1 MKKLTIVIPAYNS
14 EAYIARCLDSLLIG
28 LDDKLDVI
36 VVNDGSTDN
45 TSKIAHEYSNKHPFI
60 RVIDKENGGH
70 GSAFNVAIKE
80 AKGLYFKILDS
91 DDTLDSDGLKN
102 LIFFIEKHSLEKKLP
117 DIYFADYYSVSDS
130 DRNSRVLNSVK
141 KRVKKLNIVAPYSNM
156 KKINP
161 PHYLM
166 LHMVYIK
173 TSMLR
178 DNDVSLLEHC
188 FYEDNQLLFTA
199 LNYSNTFCYL
209 DKAIYLYTVGRA
221 DQSISVEKMAK
232 NYQHQHR
239 VITACYSM
247 FSYEQ
252 IKSYDRYKRRVI
264 LSFFYILAFLSLFYS
279 HLDASKEKKRD
290 YRMLLKC
297 FKMKDIA
304 FYKKVY
310 HRSPI
315 TLFGMMPR
323 HIKILFLKTSYSLF
337 SKNLGWS

>member
-1 MKKLTIVIPAYNS
+1 MKLLTIVIPAYNS
-14 EAYIARCLDSLLIG
+14 EAYIARCLDSLLVG

-45 TSKIAHEYSNKHPFI
+45 TSKIAHEYSDKYKFI

-91 DDTLDSDGLKN
+91 DDALDRDGLFN
-102 LIFFIEKHSLEKKLP
+102 LIFYIEKHNQEKNLP
-117 DIYFADYYSVSDS
+117 DIYFTDYYSVSDS
-130 DRNSRVLNSVK
+130 NHNNKVLNSVK
-141 KRVKKLNIVAPYSNM
+141 KKVKKLNIVAPYSNM
-156 KKINP
+156 KKIHP

-188 FYEDNQLLFTA
+188 FYEDNQLLFIA

-209 DKAIYLYTVGRA
+209 EKAIYLYTVGRA
-221 DQSISVEKMAK
+221 DQSISVSKMAK

-239 VITACYSM
+239 VITACYSA
-247 FSYEQ
+247 FSYET
-252 IKSYDRYKRRVI
+252 IKSYDRYKRRTI
-264 LSFFYILAFLSLFYS
+264 LYFFYILAFLSLFYS
-279 HLDASKEKKRD
+279 HLDSDKQKKKD
-290 YRMLLKC
+290 YRALLKC

-315 TLFGMMPR
+315 TLLGMMPHR
-323 HIKILFLKTSYSLF
+323 IKIIFVKTSYSLF